1 MCLVTQ
7 SCLTVCSTI
16 DFRLPGSSVHEILQ
30 ARILKWVAIHFSR
43 GSSQPRDQ
51 IHICIVGR
59 FFVVWDAR
67 KALVFQYS
75 TLKSIEVQYN
85 SWCFWA
91 IPAILPLLLHLLLDN
106 LGWKYRYC
114 TSYSIQYCK
123 LKYTKTP
130 HCSGRTRDCTS
141 DTRPD
146 VTEHTNT
153 GPHLWKFPPWRF
165 ICRRLTWLAF
175 QSQVQGSLMYLFM
188 QQGYHLLWLV
198 QWPSLALTQS
208 LADIFPQTCYLCMS
222 GIQLTF
228 INQLHIH
235 ISITM
240 YCIDF
245 SVQLSEG
252 NF

>member
-1 MCLVTQ
+1 M
-7 SCLTVCSTI
+7 

-130 HCSGRTRDCTS
+130 HCSGCTRDSVHQTRDLMWLNIRTQVHIFESSHLEGSYVGDLRGLHFSLRFRVAWCIFLCNRAITS
-141 DTRPD
+141 SDLYSD
-146 VTEHTNT
+146 
-153 GPHLWKFPPWRF
+153 
-165 ICRRLTWLAF
+165 
-175 QSQVQGSLMYLFM
+175 
-188 QQGYHLLWLV
+188 LL
-198 QWPSLALTQS
+198 
-208 LADIFPQTCYLCMS
+208 
-222 GIQLTF
+222 
-228 INQLHIH
+228 
-235 ISITM
+235 
-240 YCIDF
+240 
-245 SVQLSEG
+245 
-252 NF
+252 